1 MVLFHCNT
9 MNIIQ
14 KYYCFNLVHILLILW
29 KIDISNVVEFINE
42 NQYISGKTMNT
53 LVKPEWLRIKV
64 PSGNNHLNTIERIKT
79 KALCTVCVEAL
90 CPNQLECFHKG
101 TATFMLLGPGCTRRC
116 SFCAVDKHHVA
127 QPDPMEPDLIAD
139 AVCELGTQYCVLT
152 MVTRDDLDDGGASHL
167 RNTVKAIRQR
177 CPAILIELLISDL
190 SGNWDA
196 LTSVLQMNPAVL
208 NHNIETVKRLY
219 ALVRPQ
225 ALYSRSLSLLEK
237 ISLISPT
244 TITKSGMML
253 GLGESRTEVIETM
266 DDLRKCGCQIL
277 TIGQYLAPSE
287 KHHPVIRY
295 IHPDEFEDYRA
306 EALRRG
312 FIGVASGPFVR
323 SSYKAEKL
331 YNLSIAA
338 KKITLANKQLLQ

>member
-1 MVLFHCNT
+1 
-9 MNIIQ
+9 MNIVQ
-14 KYYCFNLVHILLILW
+14 KYGCFNLVHILLILW
-29 KIDISNVVEFINE
+29 TVYISNIAEFIIE
-42 NQYISGKTMNT
+42 NQSISGKGMNT

-64 PSGNNHLNTIERIKT
+64 PSGNNHSKTIERIKK
-79 KALCTVCVEAL
+79 KALCTVCVEAR

-116 SFCAVDKHHVA
+116 TFCAVDKQHVA

-152 MVTRDDLDDGGASHL
+152 MVTRDDLSDGGASHL
-167 RNTVKAIRQR
+167 RHTVKAIRR
-177 CPAILIELLISDL
+177 RRPAIRVELLISDL

-225 ALYSRSLSLLEK
+225 ALYSRSLSLIEK
-237 ISLISPT
+237 ISHVSPT

-253 GLGESRTEVIETM
+253 GLGESRGEVFETM
-266 DDLRKCGCQIL
+266 DDLRKSGCQIL

-295 IHPDEFEDYRA
+295 IHPDEFEDYRI

-323 SSYKAEKL
+323 SSYQAEKL
-331 YNLSIAA
+331 YIQSVAL
-338 KKITLANKQLLQ
+338 NKDHQIK